1 MCSVGSNLKLSIGA
15 VARAFNET
23 GGPALQRALNETGK
37 RYLDPGGVLRVPLK
51 AGKLPCDHVVFCVCC
66 PWSDGKTAAK
76 QVRKSLLAENRR
88 IHFSNPLQILFLQA
102 FKRNLILHSV
112 QSILNIK

>member
-23 GGPALQRALNETGK
+23 GGPALQRALNETGIH
-37 RYLDPGGVLRVPLK
+37 YLDPGKVLRVHLPLK
-51 AGKLPCDHVVFCVCC
+51 AGKLACDHVVFCVCC

-76 QVRKSLLAENRR
+76 QVRKTFLAENRR
-88 IHFSNPLQILFLQA
+88 THFSNPLQILFC
-102 FKRNLILHSV
+102 KP
-112 QSILNIK
+112 LNII